1 MLDKLKKHWVW
12 GVIAAPFLLMLLL
25 HLGIAV
31 SEYTGFNFNIE
42 GINAA
47 DWFMFAGSYLGGAIT
62 LGGVVLTLKHER
74 KVH

>member
-12 GVIAAPFLLMLLL
+12 GVIAAPFLLMIFL

-31 SEYTGFNFNIE
+31 SDYTGFNINLE

-47 DWFMFAGSYLGGAIT
+47 D
-62 LGGVVLTLKHER
+62 
-74 KVH
+74 